1 MEENK
6 ISWDKQLNFF
16 GKNKIPCFFVID
28 FKAEKGEVFKIE
40 ELEKYRISFDFSS
53 EKKENVKQLE
63 LFFEPISFETFNISF
78 EIVYENLQQGNSFL
92 TNLTF
97 STPLQPIDLKE
108 IYQNTSAKYK
118 ILYKNDWVCF
128 SPESFV
134 KIYQNRIFSFPM
146 KGTISAEIKN
156 AQNIL
161 LNDKKEIAEHA
172 TIVDLLRNDLSQVA
186 KNVEVTKYRYLEEIS
201 TKKGKILQTSS
212 EISGMLP
219 ENWNENLGD
228 ILKKLLPA
236 GSISGAPKKKTLE
249 IIQKAENHQ
258 RNFYTGI
265 AGFFNG
271 EELNSCVLIRF
282 IEKVGENYFYKSG
295 AGITISSLA
304 ESEYNEIQQKIY
316 LPF

>member
-1 MEENK
+1 MEENN

-40 ELEKYRISFDFSS
+40 ELKKHHISFDFSS
-53 EKKENVKQLE
+53 EKKENLKQLD
-63 LFFEPISFETFNISF
+63 LFFEPISFEIFNNSF
-78 EIVYENLQQGNSFL
+78 KIVYENLQKGNSFL

-97 STPLQPIDLKE
+97 STPLQSIDLKE
-108 IYQNTSAKYK
+108 VYHNTSAKYK
-118 ILYKNDWVCF
+118 ILYKDDWVCF

-156 AQNIL
+156 AQNIV

-172 TIVDLLRNDLSQVA
+172 TIVDLLRNDLSQVS

-212 EISGMLP
+212 EISGTLS

-236 GSISGAPKKKTLE
+236 GSISGAPKKKTLD

-282 IEKVGENYFYKSG
+282 IEKSGENYFYKSG